1 MKITLSY
8 LYLSLLLCLLSYAT
22 LDAQEAFN
30 DSVALIK
37 RNYINATVGKDKGKE
52 VLLRQLS
59 TIPPEKEASDQN
71 VIELQQLYPIS
82 PKEIKHL
89 INTLHTDGSWEDI
102 NLSLIHISKHFPAC
116 YSMSLVWQVSYS
128 AYSTFIGW

>member
-1 MKITLSY
+1 MKITPSY
-8 LYLSLLLCLLSYAT
+8 LYLSLLLCLLSYAP

-71 VIELQQLYPIS
+71 VIHGKIS
-82 PKEIKHL
+82 TTQIRNVPGGNRKNIP
-89 INTLHTDGSWEDI
+89 NG
-102 NLSLIHISKHFPAC
+102 
-116 YSMSLVWQVSYS
+116 Y
-128 AYSTFIGW
+128 

>member
-1 MKITLSY
+1 MKITPSY
-8 LYLSLLLCLLSYAT
+8 LYLSLLLCLLSYAP

-89 INTLHTDGSWEDI
+89 INKI
-102 NLSLIHISKHFPAC
+102 LSIRTVHGKISTTQIRNVPGGNRKNIPNG
-116 YSMSLVWQVSYS
+116 Y
-128 AYSTFIGW
+128 

>member
-1 MKITLSY
+1 MKITPSY
-8 LYLSLLLCLLSYAT
+8 LYLSLLLCLLSYAP

-89 INTLHTDGSWEDI
+89 INTLIRTVHGK
-102 NLSLIHISKHFPAC
+102 ISTTQIRNVPGGNRKNIPNG
-116 YSMSLVWQVSYS
+116 Y
-128 AYSTFIGW
+128 

>member
-37 RNYINATVGKDKGKE
+37 RNYINATVGKDKG
-52 VLLRQLS
+52 
-59 TIPPEKEASDQN
+59 
-71 VIELQQLYPIS
+71 
-82 PKEIKHL
+82 
-89 INTLHTDGSWEDI
+89 
-102 NLSLIHISKHFPAC
+102 
-116 YSMSLVWQVSYS
+116 
-128 AYSTFIGW
+128 